1 MHNLC
6 YNISGDDMNKKD
18 VFKQELNYIVD
29 EEIRESLA
37 IMIDKIPDYFFKIP
51 ASSTGKYHPAYTQGE
66 GGLVRHT
73 KSAVRMAYEL
83 FGIYKFPQRTKD
95 LIIMALVLHDSVKKG
110 EEETQYTLFD
120 HPLVACEFL
129 KKYKND
135 LKLNNDDINFVCECI
150 SSHMGKFNTSNYSDV
165 ILPIPKTPEQKFV
178 HMCDYLASR
187 KVINIKFD
195 ENNNIVDE

>member
-1 MHNLC
+1 
-6 YNISGDDMNKKD
+6 MNKRD
-18 VFKQELNYIVD
+18 VFKIELSYIVD
-29 EEIRESLA
+29 EDIRESLA

-51 ASSTGKYHPAYTQGE
+51 ASSTGKYHPLYTQGE

-73 KSAVRMAYEL
+73 KVAVRMAVEL
-83 FGIYKFPQRTKD
+83 YGIYKFPQRVKD

-110 EEETQYTLFD
+110 EEESQYTLFD

-129 KKYKND
+129 KKYKSE
-135 LKLNNDDINFVCECI
+135 LKINEDDIKFVCDCI

-165 ILPIPKTPEQKFV
+165 ILPIPKSPEQKFV